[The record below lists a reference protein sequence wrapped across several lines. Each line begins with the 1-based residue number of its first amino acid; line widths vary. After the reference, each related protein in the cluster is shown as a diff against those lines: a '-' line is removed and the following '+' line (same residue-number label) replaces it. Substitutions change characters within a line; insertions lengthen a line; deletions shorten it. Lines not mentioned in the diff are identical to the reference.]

1 MKKISILLYLFI
13 GGTLLVKA
21 QNAEMALAQINYS
34 FTHINDTL
42 NKDMPHKEETV
53 LYLGEKLNKYTS
65 YESTKMQKN
74 MAETINSANFDGNLT
89 LTSGDVSD
97 GTFYYGHE
105 NQKFTGVYSLVSQNY
120 EIEEDL
126 PVIQWEILDETKKI
140 GDFSAQKAEG
150 YFRGRTYEAW
160 FTTDLPFS
168 GAPWKLLGL
177 PGVVLEATDKKG
189 HVQFKFLGFE
199 VLKDEK
205 INISLPANLVKTNKK
220 EYDNVKAA
228 IAKNPSVATRTVTSA
243 SNGTSVM
250 SVGGSS
256 GAPTT
261 TIRMTGSSTQ
271 SSAVSIDASKIKS
284 INVNKSSSKSKITN
298 NPIELSDK

>member
-97 GTFYYGHE
+97 GTFYYGH
-105 NQKFTGVYSLVSQNY
+105 
-120 EIEEDL
+120 
-126 PVIQWEILDETKKI
+126 
-140 GDFSAQKAEG
+140 
-150 YFRGRTYEAW
+150 
-160 FTTDLPFS
+160 
-168 GAPWKLLGL
+168 
-177 PGVVLEATDKKG
+177 
-189 HVQFKFLGFE
+189 
-199 VLKDEK
+199 
-205 INISLPANLVKTNKK
+205 
-220 EYDNVKAA
+220 
-228 IAKNPSVATRTVTSA
+228 
-243 SNGTSVM
+243 
-250 SVGGSS
+250 
-256 GAPTT
+256 
-261 TIRMTGSSTQ
+261 
-271 SSAVSIDASKIKS
+271 
-284 INVNKSSSKSKITN
+284 
-298 NPIELSDK
+298 